1 MVSTSRLSGSG
12 LLLIRSCSSRKH
24 ILQSLVNSTALP
36 EAQYPETEACST
48 YRSGIRR
55 GPKINSGFAASREKV
70 LGITPGLHK
79 VIQQATAGTEQVTI
93 GSIDVQSAPAGF
105 DQVEART
112 TMGISL
118 GESMEWV
125 EKVYVDS
132 GRMES
137 ESRRILLR
145 CVDVDC

>member
-1 MVSTSRLSGSG
+1 M
-12 LLLIRSCSSRKH
+12 
-24 ILQSLVNSTALP
+24 
-36 EAQYPETEACST
+36 
-48 YRSGIRR
+48 
-55 GPKINSGFAASREKV
+55 
-70 LGITPGLHK
+70 GITPGLHK

-132 GRMES
+132 GGMES

-145 CVDVDC
+145 CVDVDCEDVDC